1 MRLIS
6 DCQNGDIDMIITKSI
21 SRFARNTL
29 DTLKY
34 VRLLKENNVGVV
46 FEEENIDTLTMDG
59 ELLLTILS

>member
-29 DTLKY
+29 DTLNY
-34 VRLLKENNVGVV
+34 VRLLKENNVGVI
-46 FEEENIDTLTMDG
+46 FEEENI
-59 ELLLTILS
+59 E